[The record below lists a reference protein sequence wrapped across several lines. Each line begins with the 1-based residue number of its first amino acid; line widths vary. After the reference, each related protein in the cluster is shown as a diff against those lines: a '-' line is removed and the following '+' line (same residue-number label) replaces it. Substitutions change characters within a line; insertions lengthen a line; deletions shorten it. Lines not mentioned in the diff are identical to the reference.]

1 MTPELRQA
9 HVLDGLPAAAT
20 EFVSALEANRRRI
33 ASDAGLTATELRALF
48 HIGQVVSLTPK
59 DLAAYLEVTTGAVTA
74 ISRGLVE
81 AGLLHRVD
89 HPGDRR
95 SLYLE
100 LTPLGHRQM
109 SEIHD
114 TFEAMISE
122 STSDLD
128 PESLTQFTETLRA
141 VASEVRSRLQA

>member
-1 MTPELRQA
+1 MIPELRQA

-74 ISRGLVE
+74 ISRALVE

-100 LTPLGHRQM
+100 LTPQGHRQM

-114 TFEAMISE
+114 TFDAMIAE

-128 PESLTQFTETLRA
+128 PERLAQFTATLRS
-141 VASEVRSRLQA
+141 VASEVRRRLQA